1 VSFKP
6 PPSRLELI
14 RLRRQLALFQ
24 RMKKTL
30 EDARNSTIQRIRA
43 LVADLERLRR
53 EIADGFVEVADNFKI
68 AVAKSG
74 IDKIENIAELT
85 PKTVRVELVNRG
97 THIGLEVSNY
107 VTYPTY
113 SIATEAAELDI
124 ALVKMRELLTKLIE
138 FAEKG
143 DALLHASQQG
153 EGVSTHDKRHRL
165 RRHPPHKRKHAIYP
179 PCTRGGRKRG
189 VHKEEDNNLTY
200 LKTGSSTTC
209 MSMKDLNVLIKELID
224 KEIEKA
230 IIM

>member
-1 VSFKP
+1 MSFKP

-14 RLRRQLALFQ
+14 RLRRQLALFL

-113 SIATEAAELDI
+113 SIATEAAELDV
-124 ALVKMRELLTKLIE
+124 ALVKMRELLIKLIE
-138 FAEKG
+138 FAEKETLFYTLLNKVREYQRMINAI
-143 DALLHASQQG
+143 DYVVIPRIRENMQYIRLALEEG
-153 EGVSTHDKRHRL
+153 EREEFI
-165 RRHPPHKRKHAIYP
+165 RRK
-179 PCTRGGRKRG
+179 
-189 VHKEEDNNLTY
+189 
-200 LKTGSSTTC
+200 
-209 MSMKDLNVLIKELID
+209 
-224 KEIEKA
+224 
-230 IIM
+230 IITSHI

>member
-1 VSFKP
+1 MSFKP

-53 EIADGFVEVADNFKI
+53 EIADGFIDVADNFKI

-74 IDKIENIAELT
+74 IDRIENIAELT
-85 PKTVRVELVNRG
+85 PKTVKVELVNRG

-113 SIATEAAELDI
+113 SIATEAAELDV

-138 FAEKG
+138 FAEKETLFYTLLNRVREYQRMINAI
-143 DALLHASQQG
+143 DYVVIPRIRDNIQYIHLALEEG
-153 EGVSTHDKRHRL
+153 EREEFI
-165 RRHPPHKRKHAIYP
+165 RRK
-179 PCTRGGRKRG
+179 
-189 VHKEEDNNLTY
+189 
-200 LKTGSSTTC
+200 
-209 MSMKDLNVLIKELID
+209 
-224 KEIEKA
+224 
-230 IIM
+230 IITSHI

>member
-1 VSFKP
+1 MSFKP

-14 RLRRQLALFQ
+14 RLRRQLALFL
-24 RMKKTL
+24 RIKKTL

-74 IDKIENIAELT
+74 MDKIENIAELT
-85 PKTVRVELVNRG
+85 PKTVRVGLVNRG

-113 SIATEAAELDI
+113 SIATEAAELDV

-138 FAEKG
+138 FAEKETLFYTLLNRVREYQRMINAI
-143 DALLHASQQG
+143 DYVVIPRIRENMQYIRLALEEG
-153 EGVSTHDKRHRL
+153 EREEFI
-165 RRHPPHKRKHAIYP
+165 RRK
-179 PCTRGGRKRG
+179 
-189 VHKEEDNNLTY
+189 
-200 LKTGSSTTC
+200 
-209 MSMKDLNVLIKELID
+209 
-224 KEIEKA
+224 
-230 IIM
+230 IITSHI

>member
-1 VSFKP
+1 MSFKP

-14 RLRRQLALFQ
+14 RLRRQLALFL
-24 RMKKTL
+24 RIKKTL

-85 PKTVRVELVNRG
+85 PKTVRVGLVNRG

-113 SIATEAAELDI
+113 SIATEAAELDV

-138 FAEKG
+138 FAEKETLFYTLLNRVREYQRMINAI
-143 DALLHASQQG
+143 DYVVIPRIRENMQYIRLALEEG
-153 EGVSTHDKRHRL
+153 EREEFI
-165 RRHPPHKRKHAIYP
+165 RRK
-179 PCTRGGRKRG
+179 
-189 VHKEEDNNLTY
+189 
-200 LKTGSSTTC
+200 
-209 MSMKDLNVLIKELID
+209 
-224 KEIEKA
+224 
-230 IIM
+230 IITSHI

>member
-1 VSFKP
+1 MSFKP

-14 RLRRQLALFQ
+14 RLRRQLALFL

-113 SIATEAAELDI
+113 SIATEAAELDV

-138 FAEKG
+138 FAEKETLFYTLLNRVREYQRMINAI
-143 DALLHASQQG
+143 DYVVIPRIRENMQYIRLALEEG
-153 EGVSTHDKRHRL
+153 EREEFI
-165 RRHPPHKRKHAIYP
+165 RRK
-179 PCTRGGRKRG
+179 
-189 VHKEEDNNLTY
+189 
-200 LKTGSSTTC
+200 
-209 MSMKDLNVLIKELID
+209 
-224 KEIEKA
+224 
-230 IIM
+230 IITSHI

>member
-1 VSFKP
+1 MSFKP

-14 RLRRQLALFQ
+14 RLRRQLALFL

-85 PKTVRVELVNRG
+85 PKTVRVGLVNRG

-113 SIATEAAELDI
+113 SIATEAAELDV

-138 FAEKG
+138 FAEKETLFYTLLNRVREYQRMINAI
-143 DALLHASQQG
+143 DYVVIPRIRENMQYIRLALEEG
-153 EGVSTHDKRHRL
+153 EREEFI
-165 RRHPPHKRKHAIYP
+165 RRK
-179 PCTRGGRKRG
+179 
-189 VHKEEDNNLTY
+189 
-200 LKTGSSTTC
+200 
-209 MSMKDLNVLIKELID
+209 
-224 KEIEKA
+224 
-230 IIM
+230 IITSHI

>member
-1 VSFKP
+1 MSFKP

-14 RLRRQLALFQ
+14 RLRRQLALFL

-113 SIATEAAELDI
+113 SIATEAAELDV

-138 FAEKG
+138 FAEKETLFYTLLNRVREYQRMINAI
-143 DALLHASQQG
+143 DYVVIPRIRENVQYIRLALEEG
-153 EGVSTHDKRHRL
+153 EREEFI
-165 RRHPPHKRKHAIYP
+165 RRK
-179 PCTRGGRKRG
+179 
-189 VHKEEDNNLTY
+189 
-200 LKTGSSTTC
+200 
-209 MSMKDLNVLIKELID
+209 
-224 KEIEKA
+224 
-230 IIM
+230 IITSHI

>member
-1 VSFKP
+1 MSFKP

-14 RLRRQLALFQ
+14 RLRRQLALFL

-74 IDKIENIAELT
+74 IDRIESIAELT
-85 PKTVRVELVNRG
+85 PKTVKVELVNRG

-113 SIATEAAELDI
+113 SIATEAAELDV
-124 ALVKMRELLTKLIE
+124 ALVKMRELLAKLIE
-138 FAEKG
+138 FAEKETLFYTLLNRVREYQRMINAI
-143 DALLHASQQG
+143 DYVVIPRIRDNIQYIRIALEEG
-153 EGVSTHDKRHRL
+153 EREEFI
-165 RRHPPHKRKHAIYP
+165 RRK
-179 PCTRGGRKRG
+179 
-189 VHKEEDNNLTY
+189 
-200 LKTGSSTTC
+200 
-209 MSMKDLNVLIKELID
+209 
-224 KEIEKA
+224 
-230 IIM
+230 IITSYI

>member
-1 VSFKP
+1 MSFKP

-14 RLRRQLALFQ
+14 KLRRQLVLFQ
-24 RMKKTL
+24 RIKKTL

-74 IDKIENIAELT
+74 IDRIESIAELT
-85 PKTVRVELVNRG
+85 PKTVKVELVNRG

-113 SIATEAAELDI
+113 SIATEAAELDV

-138 FAEKG
+138 FAEKETLFYTLLNRVREYQRMINAI
-143 DALLHASQQG
+143 DYVVIPRIRDNIQYIRLALEEG
-153 EGVSTHDKRHRL
+153 EREEFI
-165 RRHPPHKRKHAIYP
+165 RRK
-179 PCTRGGRKRG
+179 
-189 VHKEEDNNLTY
+189 
-200 LKTGSSTTC
+200 
-209 MSMKDLNVLIKELID
+209 
-224 KEIEKA
+224 
-230 IIM
+230 IITSHI

>member
-1 VSFKP
+1 MSFKP

-14 RLRRQLALFQ
+14 RLRRQLALFL

-85 PKTVRVELVNRG
+85 PKTVRVGLVNRG

-113 SIATEAAELDI
+113 SIATEAAELDV

-138 FAEKG
+138 FAEKETLFYTLLNRVREYQRMINAI
-143 DALLHASQQG
+143 DYVVIPRIRENVQYIRLALEEG
-153 EGVSTHDKRHRL
+153 EREEFI
-165 RRHPPHKRKHAIYP
+165 RRK
-179 PCTRGGRKRG
+179 
-189 VHKEEDNNLTY
+189 
-200 LKTGSSTTC
+200 
-209 MSMKDLNVLIKELID
+209 
-224 KEIEKA
+224 
-230 IIM
+230 IIISHI

>member
-1 VSFKP
+1 MSFKP

-14 RLRRQLALFQ
+14 RLRRQLALFL

-138 FAEKG
+138 FAEKETLFYTLLNRVREYQRMINAI
-143 DALLHASQQG
+143 DYVVIPRIRENMQYIRLALEEG
-153 EGVSTHDKRHRL
+153 EREEFI
-165 RRHPPHKRKHAIYP
+165 RRK
-179 PCTRGGRKRG
+179 
-189 VHKEEDNNLTY
+189 
-200 LKTGSSTTC
+200 
-209 MSMKDLNVLIKELID
+209 
-224 KEIEKA
+224 
-230 IIM
+230 IITSHI

>member
-1 VSFKP
+1 MSFKP

-14 RLRRQLALFQ
+14 RLRRQLALFL

-85 PKTVRVELVNRG
+85 PKTVRVGLVNRG

-113 SIATEAAELDI
+113 SIATEAAELDV

-138 FAEKG
+138 FAEKETLFYTLLNRVREYQRMINAI
-143 DALLHASQQG
+143 DYVVIPRIRENVQYIRLALEEG
-153 EGVSTHDKRHRL
+153 EREEFI
-165 RRHPPHKRKHAIYP
+165 RRK
-179 PCTRGGRKRG
+179 
-189 VHKEEDNNLTY
+189 
-200 LKTGSSTTC
+200 
-209 MSMKDLNVLIKELID
+209 
-224 KEIEKA
+224 
-230 IIM
+230 IITSHI